1 MLNPFKKILH
11 RNDEDYD
18 DIRTHVLGERFER
31 FDEPASF
38 EKPAPVA
45 PAPFER
51 PAAPPARNMED
62 FSQRTRDVFGQPP
75 ALDDFSAPPAPLER
89 TAEKT
94 SRDYEIMDRLTMIEN
109 QLAVVRSQTETI
121 NERLKNMEAK
131 LTMHRY

>member
-1 MLNPFKKILH
+1 MLNPFKKLMH
-11 RNDEDYD
+11 RRDEDYD

-38 EKPAPVA
+38 EKPP
-45 PAPFER
+45 P
-51 PAAPPARNMED
+51 PPARDMED
-62 FSQRTRDVFGQPP
+62 FSQRTRDVFGAPP
-75 ALDDFSAPPAPLER
+75 EQLDDFPPPPGQASLEKVV
-89 TAEKT
+89 EKT

-131 LTMHRY
+131 LTMRRY

>member
-1 MLNPFKKILH
+1 MLNPFKKLLH
-11 RNDEDYD
+11 RNDENYD

-38 EKPAPVA
+38 EKPAAPVQ
-45 PAPFER
+45 APFEK
-51 PAAPPARNMED
+51 AAPARDMED
-62 FSQRTRDVFGQPP
+62 FSQRTRDVFGPP
-75 ALDDFSAPPAPLER
+75 PGDDFGPPVAAMER

-94 SRDYEIMDRLTMIEN
+94 SRDYEMLDRLTLIEN

>member
-31 FDEPASF
+31 FDEPAAF
-38 EKPAPVA
+38 ERPAPPA
-45 PAPFER
+45 PAPATM
-51 PAAPPARNMED
+51 AAPPARDMDD
-62 FSQRTRDVFGQPP
+62 FSQRTRDVFGPP
-75 ALDDFSAPPAPLER
+75 PVLDDFPQQPSAPLER